1 MSQAQA
7 AVAATGDHGLKKHEI
22 KVSTV
27 VFMIFCL
34 VAAGCYGIEEMIPE
48 CGPGLTIIML
58 CVLPFVWGLPFG
70 LVASELG
77 SVRPQEGGYYK
88 WVQEALGEF
97 WGFQAG
103 WWRTIS
109 IYIDNTSYVILA
121 GGYAATV
128 WDMGIGGEFAL
139 KFCMIAIFTL
149 INIRGVKD
157 VGWVSTVLSILVMVA
172 FGVVALCG
180 FINWGGD
187 AETAS
192 TISFQL
198 TPEPAEGISDWF
210 FYIAGGI
217 SIGMWMYSGYESM
230 STIAGEVANPQVIPK
245 GTLVT
250 IPLIMA
256 VYILPTTAGLGSLGQ
271 WDNWGTEPGTV
282 GYADVVSHFWGP
294 IWGIIFVI
302 VAILAQCSIYN
313 TYIASG
319 SRGFFALADDH
330 LTPPVMVKVD
340 KKFGVPYVA
349 VLSVGIFN
357 LIFCMFPFGFIIVL
371 DVALLL
377 SSYVMVYISE
387 MILRRRIPEEDY
399 LFRIP
404 GGNGLISVI
413 CIVPICVAIF
423 AFFVNGS
430 DYYLGGMIGLL
441 TGPILY
447 FIWRRMYGGLSKKDP
462 EAFVMNPKTKLAVGD
477 TRRIS
482 FLLLIITI
490 MNIIALAF
498 EPWYEG
504 WGTEDAWEA
513 GDYFDGILEAAN
525 VDVIVGTI
533 KIILWIV
540 TIVCAIACI
549 LIYLLSK
556 KVEPSKEEIRAAFK
570 KSCDAIG
577 ARHNKEL
584 EQMIAEGEIA
594 EAAEA
599 VEKAAE
605 AAKENDPKA

>member
-1 MSQAQA
+1 MSEKMQTNAAQ
-7 AVAATGDHGLKKHEI
+7 VGDHGLKKHDI

-48 CGPGLTIIML
+48 CGPGLTIVML

-128 WDMGIGGEFAL
+128 WDMTWGAEFAL
-139 KFCMIAIFTL
+139 KFAMIFIFTA

-157 VGWVSTVLSILVMVA
+157 VGVASTVLSILVMVA
-172 FGVVALCG
+172 FGVVAICG

-192 TISFQL
+192 TISFQM
-198 TPEPAEGISDWF
+198 TAEPAEGISDWF

-230 STIAGEVANPQVIPK
+230 STLAGEVSNPQVIPK
-245 GTLVT
+245 GTLITV
-250 IPLIMA
+250 PLIMA
-256 VYILPTTAGLGSLGQ
+256 VYILPTTAGLGSLGN
-271 WDNWGTEPGTV
+271 WESWGTDGESI

-294 IWGIIFVI
+294 AFGIIFVI

-319 SRGFFALADDH
+319 SRGFFSLADDY
-330 LTPPVMVKVD
+330 LAPPVMVKCD
-340 KKFGVPYVA
+340 KKHGVPYIA

-357 LIFCMFPFGFIIVL
+357 LIFCMFPFGFIIIL
-371 DVALLL
+371 DVALLMA
-377 SSYVMVYISE
+377 SYILVYISA
-387 MILRRRIPEEDY
+387 MILRRRIPKEEY
-399 LFRIP
+399 VFKIP
-404 GGNGLISVI
+404 GGYGLLAVV

-423 AFFVNGS
+423 ANFVNGS
-430 DYYLGGMIGLL
+430 DYYLGGMIGII

-447 FIWRRMYGGLSKKDP
+447 FIWRRRYGGLTRKEPEKFPENKK
-462 EAFVMNPKTKLAVGD
+462 TGLAVGD
-477 TRRIS
+477 TKRIS
-482 FLLLIITI
+482 FLFLVMTV
-490 MNIIALAF
+490 MNVIALVF

-504 WGTEDAWEA
+504 WGTEDAWES
-513 GDYFDGILEAAN
+513 GDYFDGILEGAN
-525 VDVIVGTI
+525 VNTIVGAIQTGLY
-533 KIILWIV
+533 IL
-540 TIVCAIACI
+540 TAVCAVACVVFFF
-549 LIYLLSK
+549 LSR
-556 KVEPSKEEIRAAFK
+556 KVEPKTK
-570 KSCDAIG
+570 K
-577 ARHNKEL
+577 
-584 EQMIAEGEIA
+584 
-594 EAAEA
+594 
-599 VEKAAE
+599 
-605 AAKENDPKA
+605 

>member
-1 MSQAQA
+1 MREQMRTQA
-7 AVAATGDHGLKKHEI
+7 VEVGEHGLKKHDI
-22 KVSTV
+22 RVSTV

-109 IYIDNTSYVILA
+109 IYIDNTTYVILA

-128 WDMGIGGEFAL
+128 WDMSRPMEFGL
-139 KFCMIAIFTL
+139 KFAMIAIFTI

-157 VGWVSTVLSILVMVA
+157 VGIASTVLSILVMVA
-172 FGVVALCG
+172 FAVVAVCG
-180 FINWGGD
+180 FLNWGGD

-192 TISFQL
+192 TISFRI

-230 STIAGEVANPQVIPK
+230 STIAGEVENPQVIPK
-245 GTLVT
+245 GTIITV
-250 IPLIMA
+250 PLIMA
-256 VYILPTTAGLGSLGQ
+256 VYIFPTVAGLGSIGN
-271 WDNWGTEPGTV
+271 WENWGTEAGSV
-282 GYADVVSHFWGP
+282 GYSDVVSHFWGP
-294 IWGIIFVI
+294 AFGIIFVI

-319 SRGFFALADDH
+319 SRGIFSLADDN
-330 LTPPVMVKVD
+330 LAPPVMVKCD

-357 LIFCMFPFGFIIVL
+357 LIFCMFPFGFIVIL
-371 DVALLL
+371 DCALLMA
-377 SSYVMVYISE
+377 SYILVYISA
-387 MILRRRIPEEDY
+387 MVLRKRIPEEEY
-399 LFRIP
+399 KFRIP
-404 GGNGLISVI
+404 GGYGFLCLI
-413 CIVPICVAIF
+413 CIIPICVAIF
-423 AFFVNGS
+423 ATYVNGS
-430 DYYLGGMIGLL
+430 DYYLGGMLGII

-447 FIWRRMYGGLSKKDP
+447 FIWRKRYGGLTAKDP
-462 EAFVMNPKTKLAVGD
+462 ERFPVNKKTGLAEGDTKRMAFLFFIMTVMN
-477 TRRIS
+477 
-482 FLLLIITI
+482 
-490 MNIIALAF
+490 IAALFF

-504 WGTEDAWEA
+504 WGTDDAWES
-513 GDYFDGILEAAN
+513 GDYFDGIVEN
-525 VDVIVGTI
+525 ISVD
-533 KIILWIV
+533 KILGSIQTGL
-540 TIVCAIACI
+540 
-549 LIYLLSK
+549 YLLTAVCFVLMVVFYFIYK
-556 KVEPSKEEIRAAFK
+556 K
-570 KSCDAIG
+570 C
-577 ARHNKEL
+577 
-584 EQMIAEGEIA
+584 
-594 EAAEA
+594 
-599 VEKAAE
+599 EK
-605 AAKENDPKA
+605 N

>member
-1 MSQAQA
+1 MSIICREENMSQQQGN
-7 AVAATGDHGLKKHEI
+7 AVVASGSHGLKKHEI

-172 FGVVALCG
+172 FGIVALCG
-180 FINWGGD
+180 FLNWGGD
-187 AETAS
+187 AATAS
-192 TISFQL
+192 TVSFRI
-198 TPEPAEGISDWF
+198 TPEPAEGIGDWF

-271 WDNWGTEPGTV
+271 WDSWGTDGESV

-294 IWGIIFVI
+294 AWGIVFVV

-319 SRGFFALADDH
+319 SRGFFALADDN
-330 LTPPVMVKVD
+330 LTPGIMVKVD
-340 KKFGVPYVA
+340 KKYGVPYVA

-357 LIFCMFPFGFIIVL
+357 LLFCMFPFGFIIVL

-377 SSYVMVYISE
+377 SSYIMVYISA
-387 MILRRRIPEEDY
+387 MILRRRIPEEEY
-399 LFRIP
+399 IFRIP
-404 GGNGLISVI
+404 GGNGLLAVL

-430 DYYLGGMIGLL
+430 DYYLGGMIGII

-462 EAFVMNPKTKLAVGD
+462 EAFVNNPKTGLAVGD

-482 FLLLIITI
+482 FLLLIVTI
-490 MNIIALAF
+490 MNLIALVF

-504 WGTEDAWEA
+504 WGTEDAWES

-525 VDVIVGTI
+525 VDTIVGTI
-533 KIILWIV
+533 KIVLWIL
-540 TIVCAIACI
+540 TIVCAVACI

-556 KVEPSKEEIRAAFK
+556 KVEPSREEIKAAFE
-570 KSCDAIG
+570 KSCNAINEK
-577 ARHNKEL
+577 HNKEL
-584 EQMIAEGEIA
+584 EEI
-594 EAAEA
+594 EAAN
-599 VEKAAE
+599 AE
-605 AAKENDPKA
+605 IETQAPGLDE

>member
-7 AVAATGDHGLKKHEI
+7 AVAQTNEHGLKKHEI
-22 KVSTV
+22 RVSTV

-48 CGPGLTIIML
+48 CGPGLTIAML
-58 CVLPFVWGLPFG
+58 CILPFVWGLPFG

-139 KFCMIAIFTL
+139 KFCMIGIFTL
-149 INIRGVKD
+149 INIRGV
-157 VGWVSTVLSILVMVA
+157 T
-172 FGVVALCG
+172 
-180 FINWGGD
+180 
-187 AETAS
+187 
-192 TISFQL
+192 FQM
-198 TPEPAEGISDWF
+198 TPEPAEGIGDWF

-245 GTLVT
+245 GTLIT

-256 VYILPTTAGLGSLGQ
+256 VYILPTVAGLGSIGQ
-271 WDNWGTEPGTV
+271 FDNWGTDGDSV
-282 GYADVVSHFWGP
+282 GYATVVSTFWGP
-294 IWGIIFVI
+294 AWGVIFVV

-319 SRGFFALADDH
+319 SRGFFALADDN

-340 KKFGVPYVA
+340 KKYGVPYIA

-357 LIFCMFPFGFIIVL
+357 LLFCMFPFGFIIVL

-377 SSYVMVYISE
+377 SSYVMVYISA
-387 MILRRRIPEEDY
+387 MVLRRRIPEEDY
-399 LFRIP
+399 VFRIP
-404 GGNGLISVI
+404 GGNGLLGVI
-413 CIVPICVAIF
+413 CIVPTCVAIF

-447 FIWRRMYGGLSKKDP
+447 LIWRRMYGGLSKKDP
-462 EAFVMNPKTKLAVGD
+462 EAFVCNPKTGLAVGD

-482 FLLLIITI
+482 FLLLVITI
-490 MNIIALAF
+490 MNLFALVF

-504 WGTEDAWEA
+504 WGTEDAWES
-513 GDYFDGILEAAN
+513 GDYFDGILEAAD
-525 VDVIVGTI
+525 VDTIVGTI
-533 KIILWIV
+533 RIVLWIV
-540 TIVCAIACI
+540 TIVCALACI
-549 LIYLLSK
+549 IIYLLSK
-556 KVEPSKEEIRAAFK
+556 KVEPSKEECRAAFK
-570 KSCDAIG
+570 KSCDAIS

-584 EQMIAEGEIA
+584 EEMIKEEEIA
-594 EAAEA
+594 VAAEA
-599 VEKAAE
+599 VEKAAV
-605 AAKENDPKA
+605 AAAEDEDPKA

>member
-1 MSQAQA
+1 MREQMRTQA
-7 AVAATGDHGLKKHEI
+7 VEVGEHGLKKHDI
-22 KVSTV
+22 RVSTV

-109 IYIDNTSYVILA
+109 IYIDNTTYVILA

-128 WDMGIGGEFAL
+128 WDMSRPMEFGL
-139 KFCMIAIFTL
+139 KFAMIAIFTI

-157 VGWVSTVLSILVMVA
+157 VGIASTVLSILVMVA
-172 FGVVALCG
+172 FAVVAVCG
-180 FINWGGD
+180 FLNWGGD

-192 TISFQL
+192 TISFRI

-230 STIAGEVANPQVIPK
+230 STIAGEVENPQVIPK
-245 GTLVT
+245 GTIITV
-250 IPLIMA
+250 PLIMA
-256 VYILPTTAGLGSLGQ
+256 VYIFPTVAGLGSIGN
-271 WDNWGTEPGTV
+271 WENWGTEAGSV
-282 GYADVVSHFWGP
+282 GYSDVVSHFWGP
-294 IWGIIFVI
+294 AFGIIFVI

-319 SRGFFALADDH
+319 SRGFFSLADDN
-330 LTPPVMVKVD
+330 LAPPVMVKCD

-357 LIFCMFPFGFIIVL
+357 LIFCMFPFGFIVIL
-371 DVALLL
+371 DCALLMA
-377 SSYVMVYISE
+377 SYILVYISA
-387 MILRRRIPEEDY
+387 MVLRKRIPEEEY
-399 LFRIP
+399 KFRIP
-404 GGNGLISVI
+404 GGYGFLCLI
-413 CIVPICVAIF
+413 CIIPICVAIF
-423 AFFVNGS
+423 ATYVNGS
-430 DYYLGGMIGLL
+430 DYYLGGMLGII

-447 FIWRRMYGGLSKKDP
+447 FIWRKRYGGLTAKDP
-462 EAFVMNPKTKLAVGD
+462 ERFPVNKKTGLAEGDTKRMAFLFFIMTVMN
-477 TRRIS
+477 
-482 FLLLIITI
+482 
-490 MNIIALAF
+490 IAALFF

-504 WGTEDAWEA
+504 WDTDDAWES
-513 GDYFDGILEAAN
+513 GDYFDGIVEN
-525 VDVIVGTI
+525 ISVD
-533 KIILWIV
+533 KILGSIQTGL
-540 TIVCAIACI
+540 
-549 LIYLLSK
+549 YLLTAVCFILMVVFYFIYK
-556 KVEPSKEEIRAAFK
+556 K
-570 KSCDAIG
+570 C
-577 ARHNKEL
+577 
-584 EQMIAEGEIA
+584 
-594 EAAEA
+594 
-599 VEKAAE
+599 EKNGKNLPE
-605 AAKENDPKA
+605 

>member
-1 MSQAQA
+1 MREQMRTQA
-7 AVAATGDHGLKKHEI
+7 VEVGEHGLKKHDI
-22 KVSTV
+22 RVSTV

-109 IYIDNTSYVILA
+109 IYIDNTTYVILA

-128 WDMGIGGEFAL
+128 WDMSRPMEFGL
-139 KFCMIAIFTL
+139 KFAMIAIFTI

-157 VGWVSTVLSILVMVA
+157 VGIASTVLSILVMVA
-172 FGVVALCG
+172 FAVVAVCG
-180 FINWGGD
+180 FLNWGGD

-192 TISFQL
+192 TISFRI

-230 STIAGEVANPQVIPK
+230 STIAGEVENPQVIPK
-245 GTLVT
+245 GTIITV
-250 IPLIMA
+250 PLIMA
-256 VYILPTTAGLGSLGQ
+256 VYIFPTVAGLGSIGN
-271 WDNWGTEPGTV
+271 WENWGTEAGSV
-282 GYADVVSHFWGP
+282 GYSDVVSHFWGP
-294 IWGIIFVI
+294 AFGIIFVI

-319 SRGFFALADDH
+319 SRGFFSLADDN
-330 LTPPVMVKVD
+330 LAPPVMVKCD

-357 LIFCMFPFGFIIVL
+357 LIFCMFPFGFIVIL
-371 DVALLL
+371 DCALLMA
-377 SSYVMVYISE
+377 SYILVYISA
-387 MILRRRIPEEDY
+387 MVLRKRIPEEEY
-399 LFRIP
+399 KFRIP
-404 GGNGLISVI
+404 GGYGFLCLI
-413 CIVPICVAIF
+413 CIIPICVAIF
-423 AFFVNGS
+423 ATYVNGS
-430 DYYLGGMIGLL
+430 DYYLGGMLGII

-447 FIWRRMYGGLSKKDP
+447 FIWRKRYGGLTAKDP
-462 EAFVMNPKTKLAVGD
+462 ERFPVNKKTGLAEGDTKRMAFLFFIMTVMN
-477 TRRIS
+477 
-482 FLLLIITI
+482 
-490 MNIIALAF
+490 IAALFF

-504 WGTEDAWEA
+504 WGTDDAWES
-513 GDYFDGILEAAN
+513 GDYFDGIVEN
-525 VDVIVGTI
+525 ISVD
-533 KIILWIV
+533 KILGSIQTGL
-540 TIVCAIACI
+540 
-549 LIYLLSK
+549 YLLTAVCFVLMVVFYFIYK
-556 KVEPSKEEIRAAFK
+556 K
-570 KSCDAIG
+570 C
-577 ARHNKEL
+577 
-584 EQMIAEGEIA
+584 
-594 EAAEA
+594 
-599 VEKAAE
+599 EKNG
-605 AAKENDPKA
+605 KNFPG

>member
-1 MSQAQA
+1 MSEQRQAS
-7 AVAATGDHGLKKHEI
+7 VADVGEHGLKKHDI

-48 CGPGLTIIML
+48 CGPGLTIVML

-128 WDMGIGGEFAL
+128 WDMSWGAEFAL
-139 KFCMIAIFTL
+139 KFGMIFIFTL
-149 INIRGVKD
+149 VNIRGVKD
-157 VGWVSTVLSILVMVA
+157 VGITSTILSILVMVA
-172 FGVVALCG
+172 FGVVAICG

-192 TISFQL
+192 TISFQM
-198 TPEPAEGISDWF
+198 TAEPAEGIGDWF

-245 GTLVT
+245 GTLIT

-256 VYILPTTAGLGSLGQ
+256 VYILPTTAGLGSLGN
-271 WDNWGTEPGTV
+271 WESWGTDGDSV
-282 GYADVVSHFWGP
+282 GYADVVAHFWGP
-294 IWGIIFVI
+294 AFGVIFVI

-319 SRGFFALADDH
+319 SRGFFSLADDN
-330 LTPPVMVKVD
+330 LAPPILVKCD
-340 KKFGVPYVA
+340 KKHGVPYIA

-371 DVALLL
+371 DVAMLMA
-377 SSYVMVYISE
+377 SYILVYISA
-387 MILRRRIPEEDY
+387 MVLRRRIPKEEY
-399 LFRIP
+399 VFKVP
-404 GGNGLISVI
+404 GGNGFLTLICV
-413 CIVPICVAIF
+413 VPICVAIF
-423 AFFVNGS
+423 ANFINGS
-430 DYYLGGMIGLL
+430 DYYLGGMVGII

-447 FIWRRMYGGLSKKDP
+447 FIWRRRYGGLTKKDP
-462 EAFVMNPKTKLAVGD
+462 AAFPVNKKTGLAVGD
-477 TRRIS
+477 TRKIS
-482 FLLLIITI
+482 FLLLIMTI
-490 MNIIALAF
+490 MNAVALAF

-504 WGTEDAWEA
+504 WGTEDAWES
-513 GDYFDGILEAAN
+513 GDYFDGILENMN
-525 VDVIVGTI
+525 VGTIVGTI
-533 KIILWIV
+533 QIGLYIL
-540 TIVCAIACI
+540 TAVCAIGCI
-549 LIYLLSK
+549 VFYLVSK
-556 KVEPSKEEIRAAFK
+556 KVEPK
-570 KSCDAIG
+570 K
-577 ARHNKEL
+577 
-584 EQMIAEGEIA
+584 
-594 EAAEA
+594 
-599 VEKAAE
+599 
-605 AAKENDPKA
+605 